1 MIDIPRIFTISESE
15 HRIHNP
21 FTPEKYATLG
31 RALRMAPGTTILD
44 LGSGSGEM
52 LCSWARDH
60 QIVGTGVDMS
70 LLFSQ
75 QAAARAEEL
84 GVSDR
89 VTFVHQDASG
99 YVASQPCDVAAC
111 VGATW
116 IGGGVAGT
124 IALLKQSLRPG
135 GMLLI
140 GEPWW
145 RKRPATAEEAVA
157 CGAQTPDDFLTLPVL
172 VAHFG
177 ELGYDVVEMVLADQE
192 GWDRYE
198 AAKWLTMRRWL
209 EANPHD
215 DFAPEVRQQLTTA
228 PLHHVTWTREYLGW
242 GVFVLMAR

>member
-116 IGGGVAGT
+116 IGGGGGRHNRAAEAEPYPRRHVAYRLSHG
-124 IALLKQSLRPG
+124 
-135 GMLLI
+135 
-140 GEPWW
+140 W
-145 RKRPATAEEAVA
+145 RKRPATAEEAD
-157 CGAQTPDDFLTLPVL
+157 CL
-172 VAHFG
+172 
-177 ELGYDVVEMVLADQE
+177 
-192 GWDRYE
+192 
-198 AAKWLTMRRWL
+198 RR
-209 EANPHD
+209 A
-215 DFAPEVRQQLTTA
+215 
-228 PLHHVTWTREYLGW
+228 VTR
-242 GVFVLMAR
+242 

>member
-75 QAAARAEEL
+75 QAAARAEAL

-89 VTFVHQDASG
+89 VTFIHQMPAGMSPVSRAILPPAWG
-99 YVASQPCDVAAC
+99 QRGSAAEWQ
-111 VGATW
+111 AR
-116 IGGGVAGT
+116 
-124 IALLKQSLRPG
+124 LR
-135 GMLLI
+135 
-140 GEPWW
+140 
-145 RKRPATAEEAVA
+145 
-157 CGAQTPDDFLTLPVL
+157 
-172 VAHFG
+172 
-177 ELGYDVVEMVLADQE
+177 Y
-192 GWDRYE
+192 
-198 AAKWLTMRRWL
+198 
-209 EANPHD
+209 
-215 DFAPEVRQQLTTA
+215 
-228 PLHHVTWTREYLGW
+228 
-242 GVFVLMAR
+242 

>member
-116 IGGGVAGT
+116 IG
-124 IALLKQSLRPG
+124 
-135 GMLLI
+135 
-140 GEPWW
+140 EPWW

-157 CGAQTPDDFLTLPVL
+157 CGAQSPDDFLTLPAL